1 MTHYLIYLLIYSLG
15 KGDSTLDE
23 TLYLKVGLVKQTSL
37 IETFYG
43 ICYILPFVLFI
54 HIHFASN
61 LIHTKRFEDK
71 IISHSSSYYTLK
83 RLGEC
88 IMCGKWGQQTNIQ

>member
-1 MTHYLIYLLIYSLG
+1 MTHYFIYLLIYSLG
-15 KGDSTLDE
+15 KGDSTLDH

-54 HIHFASN
+54 HIHFVSILVHA
-61 LIHTKRFEDK
+61 KRFETFCK
-71 IISHSSSYYTLK
+71 KLYLI
-83 RLGEC
+83 RLH
-88 IMCGKWGQQTNIQ
+88 IMPSNA